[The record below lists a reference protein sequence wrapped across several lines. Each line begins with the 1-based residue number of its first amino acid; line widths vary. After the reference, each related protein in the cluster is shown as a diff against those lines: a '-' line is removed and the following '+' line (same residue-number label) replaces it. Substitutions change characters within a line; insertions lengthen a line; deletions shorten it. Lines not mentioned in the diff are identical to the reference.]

1 MIPAHLHSAERLL
14 KSQRGCLWLADEQFV
29 IMPTTRIRGQV
40 KVWLM
45 DQPEPEE
52 QEHFVDEIV
61 YQHNRS
67 WKVRPIQ
74 YRHLHP
80 SETINLPSIPSGLR
94 CLRIFID
101 LYYDDFGTFRNVY
114 HSLGG
119 VYIQFGNM
127 PFCLRKLLKNH
138 FPIGF
143 VPFGAK
149 FSDFIK
155 PFIVDMRR
163 LQDGIRMTLHDGEE
177 VFIRGGLGVVTA
189 DLPQGNDLC
198 GVKRHGAHHGCR
210 SCEAK
215 TEELTDYNYDV
226 TRHSRYHHITDV
238 QFSEIQSQENL
249 TNRMR
254 IATRYG
260 LCLKKN
266 ILDRLYRDRH
276 QQCPQDLYHAMAGK
290 VKKLMECTLALFN
303 DAGNDTFLKI
313 WKSIELPKS
322 WSKLPNPITH
332 QKSFMMSDSFH
343 LAMLMPHILSRFLT
357 IQHIKEGMLTDLW
370 NTTGCQR
377 RDQVIVMIMKCWVS
391 LSFSVKQSFSV
402 TFSKDDHFELL
413 SKALQKEH
421 EYLIKVFIDMFI
433 ICY

>member
-1 MIPAHLHSAERLL
+1 
-14 KSQRGCLWLADEQFV
+14 
-29 IMPTTRIRGQV
+29 
-40 KVWLM
+40 
-45 DQPEPEE
+45 
-52 QEHFVDEIV
+52 
-61 YQHNRS
+61 
-67 WKVRPIQ
+67 
-74 YRHLHP
+74 
-80 SETINLPSIPSGLR
+80 
-94 CLRIFID
+94 
-101 LYYDDFGTFRNVY
+101 
-114 HSLGG
+114 
-119 VYIQFGNM
+119 
-127 PFCLRKLLKNH
+127 
-138 FPIGF
+138 
-143 VPFGAK
+143 
-149 FSDFIK
+149 
-155 PFIVDMRR
+155 
-163 LQDGIRMTLHDGEE
+163 
-177 VFIRGGLGVVTA
+177 
-189 DLPQGNDLC
+189 
-198 GVKRHGAHHGCR
+198 
-210 SCEAK
+210 
-215 TEELTDYNYDV
+215 
-226 TRHSRYHHITDV
+226 
-238 QFSEIQSQENL
+238 
-249 TNRMR
+249 MR